1 MNSLNKKLL
10 IVFIILLIVTGI
22 EIYQNNV
29 LVERRKENLNLILE
43 DGAKSSEESIRR
55 VDRIYELED
64 QLGIVR
70 Q

>member
-1 MNSLNKKLL
+1 MNSLNKILL